1 MQARTND
8 ALVPPIT
15 LQELADWLVV
25 DVNDPIL
32 QAVSI
37 SATDATIQFLGYELL
52 TRTYTATE
60 WDYPFTGTQVRPQVS
75 RPDYVYDQLIPL
87 PYANLISVASV
98 EVFGQATTNFIERS
112 DAIVLNNPSILV
124 TDYKGNVDP
133 AIQVVYDAGYG
144 SDVSDIPAVIRQA
157 IVMAAAYL
165 YEHRGDCAAGEALR
179 KSGAAELLVP
189 YINPRRMSVA

>member
-25 DVNDPIL
+25 DVSDPIL

-37 SATDATIQFLGYELL
+37 SATDATIQYLGYDLL
-52 TRTYTATE
+52 EREWTFTA
-60 WDYPFTGTQVRPQVS
+60 WDYPFSGTKSFPQVS
-75 RPDYVYDQLIPL
+75 RPTYIYDQLIAL
-87 PYANLISVASV
+87 PYANLLAVESV
-98 EVFGQATTNFIERS
+98 ELFGQATSQFIERS
-112 DAIVLNNPSILV
+112 DSIVLTNPKILV
-124 TDYKGNVDP
+124 QDYKGNTEP
-133 AIQVVYDAGYG
+133 AIEVVYKAGYG
-144 SDVSDIPAVIRQA
+144 QDPSDVPAVVRQS

-179 KSGAAELLVP
+179 KSGAAELLNP
-189 YINPRRMSVA
+189 YINPRRMAIA